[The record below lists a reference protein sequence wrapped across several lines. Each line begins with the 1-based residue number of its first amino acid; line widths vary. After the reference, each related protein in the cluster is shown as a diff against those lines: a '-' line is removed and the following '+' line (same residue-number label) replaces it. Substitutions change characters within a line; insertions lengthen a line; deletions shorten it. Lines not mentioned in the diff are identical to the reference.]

1 MPAGPGGV
9 LALLDTLTFP
19 ETITIVVIA
28 LVVLG
33 PEKLPGMARTI
44 GEWLTKAKRV
54 AANLQAEMR
63 DVVDDPAMKPLR
75 DLGEFAAQ
83 PRRKL
88 AEFALAAE
96 AEMSEEQAEAIMAQA
111 DEVAE
116 SEGEAGAPED
126 DLIDSLSND
135 AEPQPD
141 APDKIVA
148 TGPDHPMERLSPLP
162 DDSSP
167 AVHPDESTSPLP
179 PDTDS

>member
-1 MPAGPGGV
+1 MPTGPGGV

-28 LVVLG
+28 LIVLG

-44 GEWLTKAKRV
+44 GQWMTKAKRM

-96 AEMSEEQAEAIMAQA
+96 AEMSQEQAEAIMAEA
-111 DEVAE
+111 DEVAV
-116 SEGEAGAPED
+116 SEGETAAPDD
-126 DLIDSLSND
+126 DLVESLSSEG
-135 AEPQPD
+135 EPD
-141 APDKIVA
+141 ESPDKIVA

-162 DDSSP
+162 GDPPS
-167 AVHPDESTSPLP
+167 AVHPAESPSPLP
-179 PDTDS
+179 PDIDS

>member
-1 MPAGPGGV
+1 MSAGPGGV
-9 LALLDTLTFP
+9 LALLDTVTFP
-19 ETITIVVIA
+19 ETITILVIA
-28 LVVLG
+28 LIVLG

-44 GEWLTKAKRV
+44 GQWMTKAKRM
-54 AANLQAEMR
+54 AANLQSEMR

-83 PRRKL
+83 PKRKL

-96 AEMSEEQAEAIMAQA
+96 AEMSQEQAEAIMAQA
-111 DEVAE
+111 DEVAV
-116 SEGEAGAPED
+116 SEGETAAPDD
-126 DLIDSLSND
+126 DLVDSLSNEGEPD
-135 AEPQPD
+135 A

-167 AVHPDESTSPLP
+167 PTPPLP
-179 PDTDS
+179 PSTDS

>member
-1 MPAGPGGV
+1 MPTGPGGV

-44 GEWLTKAKRV
+44 GQWMTKAKRM

-96 AEMSEEQAEAIMAQA
+96 AEMSQEQAEAIMAQA

-116 SEGEAGAPED
+116 AEGE
-126 DLIDSLSND
+126 
-135 AEPQPD
+135 
-141 APDKIVA
+141 
-148 TGPDHPMERLSPLP
+148 
-162 DDSSP
+162 
-167 AVHPDESTSPLP
+167 
-179 PDTDS
+179 

>member
-1 MPAGPGGV
+1 MPTGPGGV

-28 LVVLG
+28 LIVLG

-44 GEWLTKAKRV
+44 GQWMTKAKRM

-83 PRRKL
+83 PKRKL

-96 AEMSEEQAEAIMAQA
+96 AEMSQEQAEAIMAQA
-111 DEVAE
+111 DEVAV
-116 SEGEAGAPED
+116 SEGEAAAPDD
-126 DLIDSLSND
+126 DLVESLSTEGEQD
-135 AEPQPD
+135 P
-141 APDKIVA
+141 PDKIVA

-162 DDSSP
+162 DDSSSP
-167 AVHPDESTSPLP
+167 TSSLP
-179 PDTDS
+179 PSTDS